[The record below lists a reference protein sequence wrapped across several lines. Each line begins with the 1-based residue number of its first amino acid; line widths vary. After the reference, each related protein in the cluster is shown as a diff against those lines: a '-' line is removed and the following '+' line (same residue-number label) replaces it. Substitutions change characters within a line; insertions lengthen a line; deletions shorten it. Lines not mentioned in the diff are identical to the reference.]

1 MFMEQKEHF
10 MITSFA
16 QDEQFLAIPLGSL
29 EKRLAC
35 THDANVKQQ
44 WLLRKNIVPSFTTL
58 CGLFL
63 KMKQMIAW
71 FKYCDSVKM
80 YSDPQAVI
88 NLHLVSAKLGAGISG

>member
-1 MFMEQKEHF
+1 

-16 QDEQFLAIPLGSL
+16 QDDQFLAIPLGSL

-71 FKYCDSVKM
+71 FKYCDCENVQRPTSCHK
-80 YSDPQAVI
+80 SSPCEC
-88 NLHLVSAKLGAGISG
+88 